1 MRKKLQRGIALIE
14 FTIVGIPVIFLTTS
28 IIDMSLESWNFHS
41 MVYAIE
47 VADRYACAHG
57 KTCSKGGNTCT
68 IKVQDVASM
77 ISHQALGLDPS
88 SMNVILTTNSATTN
102 CFPLN
107 ACFSNTTQF
116 PSTTDNNVGLDIKIS
131 ATYTMHNPVSMLWF
145 GSAGTSIGSFTVGAT
160 TRQNIVY

>member
-1 MRKKLQRGIALIE
+1 MRKKLQRGVALIE
-14 FTIVGIPVIFLTTS
+14 FTMVGIPVIFLTTS

-57 KTCSKGGNTCT
+57 RTCSKGGNTCT
-68 IKVQDVASM
+68 IRVQDVASL
-77 ISHQALGLDPS
+77 ISRQAPGLDPS
-88 SMNVILTTNSATTN
+88 SMNVTLTTHSTSTN

-107 ACFSNTTQF
+107 TCFTNATQF
-116 PSTTDNNVGLDIKIS
+116 PNTTDNGVGLDITIS
-131 ATYTMHNPVSMLWF
+131 ATYAMHNPVSMLWF
-145 GSAGTSIGSFTVGAT
+145 GSAGTSTGTFTVGAT